1 MDRQTIMEINV
12 DDFQDNY
19 NVLNRL
25 ALSKGKKVLP
35 VLKANG
41 YGTYVNKCPELIS
54 QFDIIGLAMCLEAI
68 ELRNKG
74 YSNDILILNEP
85 YKEDIDNIIKYNLI
99 LGVCSIEFITAIGT
113 LNKPVRIF
121 IEIETGMGRTG
132 IKLNDLAQFVKL
144 VKKYPNI
151 EVIGCYTHFSVADSY
166 ANEDIEYTN
175 KQIQDFDKAVK
186 MLKKE
191 FPDIKYF
198 SSEAS
203 DGFLR
208 FNDEK
213 ANLVRPGL
221 ILYGY
226 EPYKGAFNGIDLR
239 PIAKLKS
246 KISYIKEI
254 DENTFISY
262 GRTFKSSKKM
272 KVATV
277 GIGYADGLPRAL
289 SNKGEVVI
297 NGKKSKILGTICMD
311 SFMCDVTDIECK
323 EGDDVYIWD
332 NELVTIEDIA
342 EKCNTINYEI
352 ISRISD
358 RVPRKFLTKD

>member
-12 DDFQDNY
+12 DDFNDNY
-19 NVLNRL
+19 NVLKKL

-41 YGTYVNKCPELIS
+41 YGTYINKYLKTIN

-99 LGVCSIEFITAIGT
+99 VGVCSTEFITTIGSS
-113 LNKPVRIF
+113 NKLAKIF

-132 IKLNDLAQFVKL
+132 VKVNDLAQFVKL
-144 VKKYPNI
+144 VTKYPNI
-151 EVIGCYTHFSVADSY
+151 EVVGCYTHFSVADSY

-262 GRTFKSSKKM
+262 GRTFKSHKKM
-272 KVATV
+272 RVATV
-277 GIGYADGLPRAL
+277 VIGYADGLPRAL